1 MYLMV
6 FNPSSMGRAIMQSG
20 IQREEA
26 GKILKKLK
34 DCRFQ
39 LQKENIYP
47 CLMTFRD
54 VLEKTLTTRMLPA
67 DEKQLH
73 KEINVFQADLAAS
86 RAFKK
91 LYGPVT
97 FTDDDVA
104 TALDFM
110 KQLIQ
115 IREEEIVAAMESAQA
130 EGNAA
135 ESDTLQQRIERIM
148 VFVEREDLDAATA
161 LAEKDEEAADA
172 LIELYNASGIEQRK
186 EQDFEN
192 AVKTFKKA
200 LFLRPDDECL
210 YYNLARVHLDA
221 GDWGAARMAA
231 HEALRVN
238 PDFQE
243 GFKLRAFIERKL
255 Q

>member
-1 MYLMV
+1 
-6 FNPSSMGRAIMQSG
+6 MQGG
-20 IQREEA
+20 IKREDA
-26 GKILKKLK
+26 GKILKKMK

-39 LQKENIYP
+39 LQKENIYS

-54 VLEKTLTTRMLPA
+54 ILEKTLTTRMLPA

-73 KEINVFQADLAAS
+73 REINAFQADLAAS
-86 RAFKK
+86 RAFMK

-97 FTDDDVA
+97 FMDDDIP

-115 IREEEIVAAMESAQA
+115 IREEEIVAAMEKAQE
-130 EGNAA
+130 EGSAA
-135 ESDTLQQRIERIM
+135 ETDTLQQRMERIM
-148 VFVEREDLDAATA
+148 VFVEREDVDAARA
-161 LAEKDEEAADA
+161 MADKDEEAADA
-172 LIELYNASGIEQRK
+172 LIELYNDSGIEQRR

-192 AVKTFKKA
+192 AVKAFRKA
-200 LFLRPDDECL
+200 LFLRPDDEGL
-210 YYNLARVHLDA
+210 YYNLARVHIDA
-221 GDWGAARMAA
+221 GDWAAARTAA
-231 HEALRVN
+231 QEAIRAN

-243 GFKLRAFIERKL
+243 GLRLRTFIDRKL